1 MRRKIYKMIC
11 VAVACMSLTACDS
24 WLDVDP
30 SDQYSTETIIED
42 KRACERRYN
51 GMLQRIETLAFIAY
65 DGIRYV
71 DSECDAL

>member
-11 VAVACMSLTACDS
+11 VAVACMIFHGNIL
-24 WLDVDP
+24 
-30 SDQYSTETIIED
+30 ED

>member
-11 VAVACMSLTACDS
+11 VAVACMSLIACDS

-30 SDQYSTETIIED
+30 SDQYSTGNILED

>member
-30 SDQYSTETIIED
+30 SDQYSTETFW
-42 KRACERRYN
+42 K
-51 GMLQRIETLAFIAY
+51 MLQRIETLAFIAY